1 MEGNTLMGDGEL
13 DLIHKVVLELF
24 RRGQSLN
31 NICILLNE
39 ELEKLGDADDYLQ
52 AIKESDRAP

>member
-13 DLIHKVVLELF
+13 DLVHNVVLELF
-24 RRGQSLN
+24 RRGQSIN

-39 ELEKLGDADDYLQ
+39 ELEKLGDVSDYLK
-52 AIKESDRAP
+52 AIKDSDFAP

>member
-13 DLIHKVVLELF
+13 DLIHNVVLELF
-24 RRGQSLN
+24 RRGQSIN

-39 ELEKLGDADDYLQ
+39 ELEKLGDASDYLK
-52 AIKESDRAP
+52 AIKESDFAP

>member
-13 DLIHKVVLELF
+13 DLVHKVVLELF
-24 RRGQSLN
+24 RRGQSIN

-39 ELEKLGDADDYLQ
+39 ELEKLGDASDYLQ
-52 AIKESDRAP
+52 AIKDSDRAP

>member
-13 DLIHKVVLELF
+13 DLVHKVVLELF
-24 RRGQSLN
+24 RRGQSIN

-39 ELEKLGDADDYLQ
+39 ELEKLGDASDYLQ
-52 AIKESDRAP
+52 AIKDSDLRP

>member
-13 DLIHKVVLELF
+13 DLIHNVVLELF
-24 RRGQSLN
+24 RRGQSIN
-31 NICILLNE
+31 NISILLNE

-52 AIKESDRAP
+52 AIKESDFAP

>member
-13 DLIHKVVLELF
+13 DLVHNVVLELF
-24 RRGQSLN
+24 RRGQSIN

-39 ELEKLGDADDYLQ
+39 ELEKLGDVSDYLK
-52 AIKESDRAP
+52 AIKDSDRAP